1 MSAAFI
7 RTAAAHRAPSP
18 HGSSTTRWLAQAE
31 RLFTA
36 AARLGHDGVGIT
48 RESYGDGESAVLA
61 LLREW
66 AAERGLAHATD
77 HAANGLFA
85 QRAARER
92 PRIVCGSHI
101 DSVPHGGNFDG
112 LAGVIAG
119 LLVLDRLDSE
129 GVHVPL
135 TVAAIRG
142 EESAWYGKAYVGSSA
157 ALGKLKAQDLAL
169 RNARSGRSLRDALVA
184 AGADLDAIERGC
196 RAPWTQADAYLELHI
211 EQGPVMVKQGW
222 PTAIVSGIR
231 GNVRHNR
238 IVCIGEAGHS
248 GAIPRDLRKDAVL
261 AVADLLMRMDR
272 HWAGLLAEGEDLVVT
287 SGIVTTDA
295 HEHAVSRIPGEA
307 AFSFE
312 ARSQHPA
319 TLERVHALLVGEIAA
334 VAGERGVR
342 FELDRKIVSPPAR
355 MDPGLMRV
363 LQDAADAAGQPC
375 PQLPSGAGHD
385 AAQFANAGVPAA
397 MLFVRNE
404 HGSHNPHEAMDLAD
418 FVAAVEVLYHAV
430 RRLA

>member
-1 MSAAFI
+1 MSAAFFQ
-7 RTAAAHRAPSP
+7 TATVHQTPSLHRSP
-18 HGSSTTRWLAQAE
+18 TSRWLAQAE
-31 RLFTA
+31 QLFAA

-48 RESYGDGESAVLA
+48 RESYGKGETAVLA
-61 LLREW
+61 MLREW
-66 AAERGLAHATD
+66 AAICGLARATD
-77 HAANGLFA
+77 HAANGLFS
-85 QRAARER
+85 QRATRDR

-119 LLVLDRLDSE
+119 LLVLDRLENE
-129 GVHVPL
+129 GVHVPM

-157 ALGKLKAQDLAL
+157 ALGTLKFEDLAL
-169 RNARSGRSLRDALVA
+169 RNVRSGRTLRDALGA
-184 AGADLDAIERGC
+184 SGADLGAIERGY

-211 EQGPVMVKQGW
+211 EQGPVMVAQGW

-272 HWAGLLAEGEDLVVT
+272 HWADLLAAGEDLVVT

-307 AFSFE
+307 EFSFE
-312 ARSQHPA
+312 ARSQRPE
-319 TLERVHALLVGEIAA
+319 TLERVHALLVAEIDA
-334 VAGERGVR
+334 VARERGVR
-342 FELDRKIVSPPAR
+342 FELDRKIVSPPAH

-363 LQDAADAAGQPC
+363 LQEAADAAGQPC
-375 PQLPSGAGHD
+375 PALPSGAGHD

-397 MLFVRNE
+397 MLFVRNA
-404 HGSHNPHEAMDLAD
+404 HGSHNPNEAMDLAD